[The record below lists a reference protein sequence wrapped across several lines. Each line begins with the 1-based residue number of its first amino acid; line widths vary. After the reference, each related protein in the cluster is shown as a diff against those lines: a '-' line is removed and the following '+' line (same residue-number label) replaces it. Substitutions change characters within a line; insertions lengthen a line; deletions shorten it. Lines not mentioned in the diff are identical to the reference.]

1 MTKKTRYFLLV
12 SAAILAIGLTTGALA
27 SFMGLPI
34 TVFSSAAGPAELE
47 YVPSNAAIVAY
58 ADVRDV
64 MNSEF
69 RQRIRQ
75 FEPEG
80 RERDEFLEKTGL
92 DIEHDI
98 DTVVAAML
106 PREAAA
112 SGGRKDS
119 ALVLARGRFDVVR
132 LEGLA
137 REHGGQVEEYQGAR
151 LIRHQEEGENPSEM
165 ALGFIE
171 PGLVA
176 IGTYSAV
183 RQAIDTKRGGP
194 NVLSNTEMMRLVA
207 ELGTNNAWAVGR
219 FDALTDRADLP
230 SEIMT
235 QVPAITWFS
244 AAGHVNGGLSG
255 LLKAEARDEEAAQ
268 NMRDML
274 RGFVALAK
282 LQADSRPE
290 LRVMVDSLQLGGV
303 GKTVVLSFTLPTEF
317 FEVLGALAGAKR
329 EAAAG
334 MEQAAD
340 GIQEAGEAQRE
351 AARKLR
357 EAADRLER
365 QNPR

>member
-1 MTKKTRYFLLV
+1 MTKKTRYFLMV
-12 SAAILAIGLTTGALA
+12 SGAILAIGLTTGLVA

-47 YVPSNAAIVAY
+47 YVPANAAIVAY

-69 RQRIRQ
+69 RQRIRK
-75 FEPEG
+75 FEPDG
-80 RERDEFLEKTGL
+80 RERDEFLQKTGL

-98 DTVVAAML
+98 DTVVAAVL
-106 PREAAA
+106 PRAE
-112 SGGRKDS
+112 GRTGVSKDS
-119 ALVLARGRFDVVR
+119 ALVLARGRFDLVR

-137 REHGGQVEEYQGAR
+137 REHGGQVEEYEGVR
-151 LIRHQEEGENPSEM
+151 LIRHVGDGDHPSEM
-165 ALGFIE
+165 ALGFVE

-176 IGTYSAV
+176 IGSYSAV
-183 RQAIDTKRGGP
+183 RQAIDTRRSGR
-194 NVLSNTEMMRLVA
+194 NVIGNTELMRLVA
-207 ELGTNNAWAVGR
+207 DLGTNNAWAVGR
-219 FDALTDRADLP
+219 FDALAARADLP
-230 SEIMT
+230 GEMLS

-255 LLKAEARDEEAAQ
+255 LLRAEARDEEAAQ

-282 LQADSRPE
+282 LQAGNRPE
-290 LRVMVDSLQLGGV
+290 MQAMVQSLQLGGT
-303 GKTVVLSFTLPTEF
+303 GRTVMISFTLPTEF
-317 FEVLGALAGAKR
+317 FEVLGALGAAQR
-329 EAAAG
+329 EAADG
-334 MEQAAD
+334 MREAAE
-340 GIQEAGEAQRE
+340 GIRGAGEAQRE

-365 QNPR
+365 DNPR

>member
-12 SAAILAIGLTTGALA
+12 SGAILAIGLTTGVVA
-27 SFMGLPI
+27 SFLGVPI
-34 TVFSSAAGPAELE
+34 AVFSSAAGPAELE
-47 YVPSNAAIVAY
+47 YVPATASIVAY

-69 RQRIRQ
+69 RQRIRK
-75 FEPEG
+75 FEPDA

-106 PREAAA
+106 ADGA
-112 SGGRKDS
+112 SGTPKDS

-151 LIRHQEEGENPSEM
+151 LIRHQEDGDGPSEM

-176 IGTYSAV
+176 IGSYTAV
-183 RQAIDTKRGGP
+183 RQAIDTKRDGR
-194 NVLSNTEMMRLVA
+194 NVMSNTEMMRLVA
-207 ELGTNNAWAVGR
+207 DLGTNNAWAVGR
-219 FDALTDRADLP
+219 FDALADRTNLP
-230 SEIMT
+230 GELLR

-255 LLKAEARDEEAAQ
+255 LLKAEARDEEAAR
-268 NMRDML
+268 NIREML
-274 RGFVALAK
+274 QGFIALAR
-282 LQADSRPE
+282 LQAGDRPE
-290 LRVMVDSLQLGGV
+290 MQTMVQSLQLGGE
-303 GKTVVLSFTLPTEF
+303 GRTVSIAFTLPTEF
-317 FEVLGALAGAKR
+317 FEVLGAIAGVQREASEAMR
-329 EAAAG
+329 EAA
-334 MEQAAD
+334 E
-340 GIQEAGEAQRE
+340 GIRGAGEAQRD
-351 AARKLR
+351 AARRLR

-365 QNPR
+365 QHPR

>member
-12 SAAILAIGLTTGALA
+12 SGAILAVGLTTGVVA
-27 SFMGLPI
+27 SFLGLPV

-47 YVPSNAAIVAY
+47 YIPDTAVVVAY

-98 DTVVAAML
+98 DTVVAAMM
-106 PREAAA
+106 PRIVDGTGSRNDA
-112 SGGRKDS
+112 

-137 REHGGQVEEYQGAR
+137 REHGGEVEEYEGVR
-151 LIRHQEEGENPSEM
+151 LIRHAEGGENRSEI

-176 IGTYSAV
+176 MGTYTAV
-183 RQAIDTKRGGP
+183 RQSIDTRRSGR
-194 NVLSNTEMMRLVA
+194 NVIGNTEMMRLVA
-207 ELGTNNAWAVGR
+207 DLGTNNAWAVGR
-219 FDALTDRADLP
+219 FDAIADRADLP
-230 SEIMT
+230 SEMLS

-255 LLKAEARDEEAAQ
+255 LLKAEARDEASAQ

-274 RGFVALAK
+274 RGFVAMARM
-282 LQADSRPE
+282 QAGSRPE
-290 LRVMVDSLQLGGV
+290 MQTMVDSLQLGGE
-303 GKTVVLSFTLPTEF
+303 GRTVAMSFTLPTEV
-317 FEVLGALAGAKR
+317 FEALGAIAGADR
-329 EAAAG
+329 EG
-334 MEQAAD
+334 
-340 GIQEAGEAQRE
+340 
-351 AARKLR
+351 
-357 EAADRLER
+357 
-365 QNPR
+365 